1 MKKLIIILGT
11 VLLVVFWGFVLST
24 SALMIRSV
32 AVKASNDYEQK
43 ALNTR
48 NTDTKLLYFLKSNSI
63 VQSDDKIVSIAD
75 LYLKKGDTKN
85 ALLYLSKANTQDGRI
100 KYLELQVLTNGFN
113 DDLAKLLGKIDN
125 QNIKYEY
132 NALLKYPDLDEINLA
147 IISQPASDLGRLLS
161 FLETEDLTK
170 LNGSY
175 SITGKKL
182 IELNLNPKLNQVE
195 KLEVAADI
203 LEQSKLYKQEIG
215 LLTSILKNHPEN
227 TVLLEKRALAYTL
240 TNNSEKALEDYQS
253 LQSADPSRK
262 RYYKQA
268 SDISSQNENRGQ
280 TDYFQRTLDW
290 LKSITK

>member
-24 SALMIRSV
+24 SALMIRHV

-43 ALNTR
+43 ALNTK

-100 KYLELQVLTNGFN
+100 KYLELQVLTNGF
-113 DDLAKLLGKIDN
+113 DDDQAKLLGKIDN
-125 QNIKYEY
+125 ENIKNEY
-132 NALLKYPDLDEINLA
+132 NALLKYPDLGEINPS

-227 TVLLEKRALAYTL
+227 TVLLEKRALVYNL

-262 RYYKQA
+262 SYYKQA
-268 SDISSQNENRGQ
+268 SDISSQKENRGQ

-290 LKSITK
+290 LISITK